1 MHTENT
7 QAFEHFI
14 PISRRALREAC
25 VTSFQMPDLHHFAAL
40 LEAYIH
46 HQHHEQLESL
56 KFLFTPWDPDCDTV
70 QLNSTTSGN
79 PTTQERLS
87 QEDLLVEQVK
97 KVLAQANY
105 KALSQQQLERALAED
120 QLLSLDMSIDFND
133 FARCLVYWRGEA
145 QEDAP
150 EPTGVMA
157 WLKAFWRKL
166 RFAKPVAPAQ
176 VKVFKRMV
184 LLLRFQDD
192 AYFEAQGR
200 DVEKLSFTPGK
211 MYVYLY
217 KSIPQRDVEVL
228 FPNVNIRMTWRDR
241 LFFIVPA
248 MGAAIP
254 MMIKAL
260 PQLLLLVGVIFFF
273 FGGPQS
279 AQRLGV
285 GGEQVQ
291 QFLPVL
297 LAVLSL
303 GVMFGGFA
311 FKQYLNYK
319 NKRLKF
325 LKDVSDTLFFKNLV
339 CNAGVFHSLIDAAEE
354 EICKEALLALCFL
367 WQHPEGLRAEI
378 LDQKIEAWLAELGV
392 TVDFHVEKALHVL
405 GQIRYDEAALVFQKK
420 EHWHATP
427 LPEACRL
434 LDGIWD
440 NLYPYANSVLE
451 S

>member
-1 MHTENT
+1 MQTSS
-7 QAFEHFI
+7 EHFI
-14 PISRRALREAC
+14 PISRRALRAIC
-25 VTSFQMPDLHHFAAL
+25 AKSFKAPHLDSFAAL

-46 HQHHEQLESL
+46 HQHHAQLESL
-56 KFLFTPWDPDCDTV
+56 KLLFEPWDPDSDTV
-70 QLNSTTSGN
+70 DLEAHVSDA
-79 PTTQERLS
+79 PTTEKDLT
-87 QEDLLVEQVK
+87 QEDRLVTQVK
-97 KVLAQANY
+97 EVLAQANY

-145 QEDAP
+145 HEDAP
-150 EPTGVMA
+150 DPTGAMA
-157 WLKAFWRKL
+157 WLNGLWRKVS
-166 RFAKPVAPAQ
+166 FAKLVETPQ

-184 LLLRFQDD
+184 LLLRFQDE
-192 AYFEAQGR
+192 AYFTAQGR
-200 DVEKLSFTPGK
+200 ALDKLPFTPGK

-279 AQRLGV
+279 AQRMGV
-285 GGEQVQ
+285 GHEQVQ

-354 EICKEALLALCFL
+354 EICKEVLLALCFL
-367 WQHPEGLRAEI
+367 WQHPEGLSATA
-378 LDQKIEAWLAELGV
+378 LDQKIEAWLADLGLE
-392 TVDFHVEKALHVL
+392 VDFHVEKALHVL
-405 GQIRYDEAALVFQKK
+405 SQIRYDEAALVFQEK
-420 EHWHATP
+420 ECWRATP

-434 LDGIWD
+434 IDGIWD
-440 NLYPYANSVLE
+440 NLYPYANPVLE

>member
-1 MHTENT
+1 MQT
-7 QAFEHFI
+7 FEHFI
-14 PISRRALREAC
+14 PISRRGLRAAC
-25 VTSFQMPDLHHFAAL
+25 VKAFQEPLLDNFAAL

-56 KFLFTPWDPDCDTV
+56 KRLFEPWDPDLDTV
-70 QLNSTTSGN
+70 SLGAE
-79 PTTQERLS
+79 PADEAILA
-87 QEDLLVEQVK
+87 QEDALVTQVK
-97 KVLAQANY
+97 NVLTQANY
-105 KALSQQQLERALAED
+105 RALSQSQLERALAED

-133 FARCLVYWRGEA
+133 FSRCLVYWRGEA
-145 QEDAP
+145 LEEAP
-150 EPTGVMA
+150 VPAGMLTWCKEI
-157 WLKAFWRKL
+157 WRKV
-166 RFAKPVAPAQ
+166 RFAKPVAPAHI
-176 VKVFKRMV
+176 KVFKRMV
-184 LLLRFQDD
+184 LLLRFQEE
-192 AYFEAQGR
+192 AYFTAQGR
-200 DVEKLSFTPGK
+200 DIDKLSFTPGK

-217 KSIPQRDVEVL
+217 KSIPQRDVEIL

-260 PQLLLLVGVIFFF
+260 PQIVLLIGVIFFF

-285 GGEQVQ
+285 GREQVQ
-291 QFLPVL
+291 QFLPIL

-339 CNAGVFHSLIDAAEE
+339 SNAGVFHSLIDAAEE
-354 EICKEALLALCFL
+354 EICKEVLLALCVL
-367 WQHPEGLRAEI
+367 WQHPDGLSMTA
-378 LDQKIEAWLAELGV
+378 LDQKIEAWLADLGV
-392 TVDFHVEKALHVL
+392 EVDFHVEKALHVL
-405 GQIRYDEAALVFQKK
+405 AQIRYDETALVFQQ
-420 EHWHATP
+420 EERWHVAP
-427 LPEACRL
+427 LPEACRV

-440 NLYPYANSVLE
+440 NLYPYANPVLE